1 MIKVAGH
8 SGLYKD
14 STTNTFINRDTAG
27 IANARE
33 RKRLRIEKNNEE
45 QELRQKVD
53 SLQDDI
59 TELKS
64 MFNEERKAREI

>member
-1 MIKVAGH
+1 MIKVKEH

-14 STTNTFINRDTAG
+14 PVSNTFINRNTKE
-27 IANARE
+27 IEQARA
-33 RKRLRIEKNNEE
+33 RKQSRLEKNKEE

-59 TELKS
+59 SELKS
-64 MFNEERKAREI
+64 MFQQLLEK

>member
-1 MIKVAGH
+1 MIKVEGQ

-14 STTNTFINRDTAG
+14 STTNTFINKNKVE
-27 IANARE
+27 IESARE
-33 RKRLRIEKNNEE
+33 RKRLRVEKNKEE

-59 TELKS
+59 SELKS
-64 MFNEERKAREI
+64 MFKQLLEK